1 MKISEKDAKMQTR
14 QLSRSGDSPLKFEG
28 TLESSI
34 DSRELAGEDSQRW
47 YTVQVFGLADGR
59 FVLYIHFSTKRAKE
73 NDVPLVWVGENMDAV
88 KEILLDYEPLHA
100 RIGYPPG
107 QNYEVL
113 QVALEATL
121 RVQWEWCIE
130 QALADYP
137 VEL

>member
-14 QLSRSGDSPLKFEG
+14 QLSRSGDPS
-28 TLESSI
+28 
-34 DSRELAGEDSQRW
+34 
-47 YTVQVFGLADGR
+47 
-59 FVLYIHFSTKRAKE
+59 
-73 NDVPLVWVGENMDAV
+73 
-88 KEILLDYEPLHA
+88 PLHA

-113 QVALEATL
+113 QVALEETL